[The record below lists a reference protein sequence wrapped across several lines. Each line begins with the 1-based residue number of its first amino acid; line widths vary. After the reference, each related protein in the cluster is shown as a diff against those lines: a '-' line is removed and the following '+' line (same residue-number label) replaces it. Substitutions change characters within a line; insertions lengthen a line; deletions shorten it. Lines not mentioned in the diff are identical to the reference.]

1 MGRKKSVKELERQL
15 QYARAKAAYTRPE
28 REAESTTQR
37 RPKTPVKYAVL
48 SPLAEADSAFT
59 IQASAAGLQF
69 FGGLE
74 ALGLAVAATDP
85 SKPRGFKPA
94 LIKAMVS
101 DNSPELLRAVAS
113 KRPYMR
119 YARGSRSSNVQNSFS
134 APVTATTPAALDTRV
149 KGLFTAIKPSLGGA
163 YGRAWF
169 EAEIYPLST
178 SG

>member
-1 MGRKKSVKELERQL
+1 MGRKKSVKELELQL
-15 QYARAKAAYTRPE
+15 QYARNKAAYTRPQ
-28 REAESTTQR
+28 REENATTQR

-69 FGGLE
+69 FGGIT
-74 ALGLAVAATDP
+74 ALGLAAAGTDP
-85 SKPRGFKPA
+85 AKPRGFYPA
-94 LIKAMVS
+94 MIKAMVS
-101 DNSPELLRAVAS
+101 DSSPTLLRATAS

-119 YARGSRSSNVQNSFS
+119 YARGSRDSNVQNTFS
-134 APVTATTPAALDTRV
+134 APVTADTPSNLDTRV
-149 KGLFTAIKPSLGGA
+149 KGLFTAIKPNLGGN